1 MKTLGLALVVT
12 AALNVAPAPPV
23 VQVGDLA
30 PEIEAEWYLSEA
42 NSLGAL
48 RGRVVLIDFWR
59 TW

>member
-1 MKTLGLALVVT
+1 MKLLGLAL
-12 AALNVAPAPPV
+12 AAATLAVAPGPQT

-30 PEIEAEWYLSEA
+30 PEVGGEWYLTKA
-42 NSLGAL
+42 QSLADV